1 MMHTHTDEKRRN
13 HSHLL
18 LWSKVV
24 FAVFFF
30 LCQNIQAQIT
40 LSGDATIYL
49 EHDAIISENKS
60 VSNSKDEIFL
70 TSGAI
75 IYHSD
80 SGKSEHAFRQKP
92 SKIKKESAL
101 KTAEFQKEKKQK
113 EKIALIKIQPQQEKK
128 FFSTQKSDE
137 SFASDKDFPSNIV
150 QTPTYQLKD
159 FIYVKIQSSLVLGWK
174 KICQTHFYSIE
185 NQKKQIKLSFFT
197 RPPPFGI

>member
-80 SGKSEHAFRQKP
+80 SGKGKHAFRQKP
-92 SKIKKESAL
+92 SKIKEESAL
-101 KTAEFQKEKKQK
+101 KTAEVQKEKKAERENCFNK
-113 EKIALIKIQPQQEKK
+113 N
-128 FFSTQKSDE
+128 S
-137 SFASDKDFPSNIV
+137 ASA
-150 QTPTYQLKD
+150 
-159 FIYVKIQSSLVLGWK
+159 GK
-174 KICQTHFYSIE
+174 KIFFYPKI
-185 NQKKQIKLSFFT
+185 
-197 RPPPFGI
+197 G

>member
-1 MMHTHTDEKRRN
+1 M
-13 HSHLL
+13 
-18 LWSKVV
+18 V

-30 LCQNIQAQIT
+30 LCQNVQAQIT

-80 SGKSEHAFRQKP
+80 SGKSKHAFRQKP
-92 SKIKKESAL
+92 STIKEESAL

-113 EKIALIKIQPQQEKK
+113 EKIALREIRSQQKQK

-137 SFASDKDFPSNIV
+137 SFSSDNDFPSNIV
-150 QTPTYQLKD
+150 QNPTYQLKD
-159 FIYVKIQSSLVLGWK
+159 FIHVKIQSSLVLGWE
-174 KICQTHFYSIE
+174 KICQTHFHSIE
-185 NQKKQIKLSFFT
+185 NQKKQLQLSFFT
-197 RPPPFGI
+197 RPPPPFGI